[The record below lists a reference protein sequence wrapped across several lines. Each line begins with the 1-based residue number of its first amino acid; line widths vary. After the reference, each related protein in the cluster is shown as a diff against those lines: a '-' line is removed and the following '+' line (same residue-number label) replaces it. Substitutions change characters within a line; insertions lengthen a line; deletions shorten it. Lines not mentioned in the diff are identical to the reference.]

1 MGKLLL
7 GDSDEFRKA
16 TNPNEFTRKL
26 LMADKQRK
34 AVDHIAASAVEQFA
48 LKLNEE
54 RRKDTEKFLQ
64 EVRDAYNGVSNAGSA
79 AYNERE
85 QVVIGLLLDKLFSLG
100 YREAMQ
106 FCKSVIWKTL

>member
-34 AVDHIAASAVEQFA
+34 AVDHIAASAAEQFA

-54 RRKDTEKFLQ
+54 RRKDAEKFLQ
-64 EVRDAYNGVSNAGSA
+64 EVRDAYNGASNAGSA

>member
-16 TNPNEFTRKL
+16 ANPNEFTRKL

-34 AVDHIAASAVEQFA
+34 AVDHIAASAAEQFA

-54 RRKDTEKFLQ
+54 RRKDAEKFLQ
-64 EVRDAYNGVSNAGSA
+64 EVRGAYNGASNAGSA